1 MENKEAFLNYYSNN
15 TSQFA
20 NQKPDILSQA
30 KTIVD
35 GLRGDDYYDPV
46 KNFRDISVLSSIM
59 TRKELTPEDCC
70 KVLMAVKLTREAFKH
85 KEDNLID
92 LAGYTYILEKL
103 NQ

>member
-1 MENKEAFLNYYSNN
+1 MKMENKEAFLNYYSNN
-15 TSQFA
+15 TI
-20 NQKPDILSQA
+20 QKPDILSQA

-46 KNFRDISVLSSIM
+46 KNFRDISVLASIM